1 MLKTL
6 FILLFI
12 TDLNNEPLPGVKIEL
27 VGINKVYYTNVKGQV
42 LVPSDFDL
50 KLDYIS
56 YKTKTINKDSVKQH
70 ITLIS
75 R

>member
-12 TDLNNEPLPGVKIEL
+12 TDLSNEPLTGVKIEL
-27 VGINKVYYTNVKGQV
+27 VGTNKVYYTNIKGQV